1 MKSKITRKRDIVFDW
16 RKYWLIFYA
25 GGLHSKILNGEWIH
39 IRNPDWLTNSYFCYP
54 VDQYTF
60 VVDLR
65 FYVLTKIVVH
75 AKMDIL

>member
-1 MKSKITRKRDIVFDW
+1 MKSQITRKRDIVFDW

-25 GGLHSKILNGEWIH
+25 GGLQSKILNGEWIH

-60 VVDLR
+60 AVDLR
-65 FYVLTKIVVH
+65 FYVLTKIAVH